1 MGLVLFVLF
10 TRSVYDYLEDYC
22 YPISYDDGTVLITS
36 TKSVWYIKEQGPKVV
51 EKVQWKVTE

>member
-22 YPISYDDGTVLITS
+22 YPFSYDDGTVLITS

-51 EKVQWKVTE
+51 EKVQ